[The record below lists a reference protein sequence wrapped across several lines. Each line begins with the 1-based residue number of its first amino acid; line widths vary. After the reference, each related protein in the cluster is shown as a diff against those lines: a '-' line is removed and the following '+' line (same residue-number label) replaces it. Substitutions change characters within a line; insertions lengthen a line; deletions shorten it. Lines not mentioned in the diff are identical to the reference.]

1 MRPVRS
7 LLYVPANRRE
17 WVADAVS
24 NGADG
29 YIFDLEDAVSFDEKP
44 AAREVLAD
52 LLPTFESA
60 DVAATVRVNP
70 ADSGLLETD
79 LEAVVRPGLDAVVVP
94 KLPDPSV
101 VERVDHVLTYIERT
115 RELDGRVDIIALPET
130 ASGFRNAYDLCA
142 ASDRVTALV
151 GATTRGADVERALG
165 FEWTDEGHERQYML
179 SKLVMD
185 GRAANVTELL
195 SGPRADI
202 DDETGLRR
210 EAERARELGYTG
222 FQAIHPDQLPVIE
235 DVFTPDPEEVERCR
249 ELVEAMEDAD
259 IEGSGTVRFE
269 GEMVDL
275 AHIKTARRTLERAR
289 AFGVGGDG

>member
-7 LLYVPANRRE
+7 LLYIPANRRE
-17 WVADAVS
+17 WVADAAT

-29 YIFDLEDAVSFDEKP
+29 YIFDLEDAVSLDEKA

-60 DVAATVRVNP
+60 DVAVTVRVNP
-70 ADSGLLETD
+70 ADSGLLEAD

-101 VERVDHVLTYIERT
+101 VERVDHMLTYIERT
-115 RELDGRVDIIALPET
+115 RDLDGRVDLIALPET
-130 ASGFRNAYDLCA
+130 ASGFRNAYELCA

-165 FEWTDEGHERQYML
+165 FEWTDEGHERLYML

-185 GRAANVTELL
+185 GRAAGVTELL

-202 DDETGLRR
+202 DAEDGLRR

-222 FQAIHPDQLPVIE
+222 FQAIHPDQVPVIE
-235 DVFTPDPEEVERCR
+235 DVFTPDPNEIERCR
-249 ELVEAMEDAD
+249 ELVAAMEDAD
-259 IEGSGTVRFE
+259 VEGSGTIRFD

-275 AHIKTARRTLERAR
+275 AHIKTARRRLARAR
-289 AFGVGGDG
+289 AFDVGGE